1 MSCDNRG
8 CGYSRWNLVPV
19 EVNDLICCWFH
30 WIYSF
35 TFCSVNVYLKH
46 PLVYKHFSREDKLWL
61 WNKSSWNCLLSFVTA
76 VVFGFI
82 PKMKSVQFLFLI
94 FFEEYVLSAAYW
106 PLSSWIL
113 LWWAFWYIWP
123 YYCIIKGYCV
133 LDIFF
138 EEMPCKAKYNVSSS
152 LSYISSFLLAAL
164 QSCKLAENFN
174 LN

>member
-76 VVFGFI
+76 VVFDFI

-94 FFEEYVLSAAYW
+94 FFWRICTECC
-106 PLSSWIL
+106 L
-113 LWWAFWYIWP
+113 LTP
-123 YYCIIKGYCV
+123 
-133 LDIFF
+133 FF
-138 EEMPCKAKYNVSSS
+138 LNTTLM
-152 LSYISSFLLAAL
+152 SFLIYLTLLLHYQRILCFGYFLWRNAM
-164 QSCKLAENFN
+164 
-174 LN
+174 